1 MAKSILEHQ
10 KDLIK
15 LQTSALKEIQDKV
28 FNAKYSGTETSKK
41 LEELDNDAAKIIEKV
56 DKKRDLINH
65 YYGETVV

>member
-10 KDLIK
+10 KDLINM
-15 LQTSALKEIQDKV
+15 QTAALKEIQEKV

-41 LEELDNDAAKIIEKV
+41 LEELDNDVSKSLDKV
-56 DKKRDLINH
+56 EKKRALINK